1 MCLFGA
7 SVGADARTTQIALDR
22 GGVEVGI
29 PYRWENPAYVPA
41 TRIAIGVGEGVLLNK
56 LHKTRPKTA
65 WAILIAATLLN
76 GAVAQHNSKVGE

>member
-29 PYRWENPAYVPA
+29 PYRWENPDYIPA
-41 TRIAIGVGEGVLLNK
+41 TRLVIGGAQGYTLNR
-56 LHKTRPKTA
+56 LHKTHPKAA
-65 WAILIAATLLN
+65 WGLLIASTLLN
-76 GAVAQHNSKVGE
+76 GAAARHNAGIE